1 MNSKAKKVAL
11 IGMLCA
17 VSYVI
22 VALIQIP
29 VVAVSPTFK
38 LDYEGKDVIIAIG
51 GFMFGP
57 AASLIISIVVSFIEM
72 VTISSTGF
80 IGFFMNV
87 LSSCGFA
94 FTAAVIYKK
103 IHTLKGAIIGLIA
116 GTLVSTVLMILWN
129 YIMTPIF
136 MGVPRAAVADLLV
149 PIFLPF
155 NLFKNGVNAVITLLI
170 YKPIVRGLRK
180 AHILEAKQI

>member
-1 MNSKAKKVAL
+1 MNSNAKKVAL

-17 VSYVI
+17 VSYVV
-22 VALIQIP
+22 VALVQIP
-29 VVAVSPTFK
+29 IVAVSPTFK
-38 LDYEGKDVIIAIG
+38 LDYEAKDVIISIG

-57 AASLIISIVVSFIEM
+57 ATSLIISLVVSFIEM
-72 VTISSTGF
+72 ITISSTGF

-103 IHTLKGAIIGLIA
+103 IHTLKGAIIGLVA
-116 GTLVSTVLMILWN
+116 GTLISTGLMLLWN
-129 YIMTPIF
+129 YVMTPIF
-136 MGVPRAAVADLLV
+136 MGVPRAAVADLLA

-155 NLFKNGVNAVITLLI
+155 NLFKNSVNAIITLII

-180 AHILEAKQI
+180 ANILETR

>member
-11 IGMLCA
+11 VGMLCA

-29 VVAVSPTFK
+29 IMIISPTFT

-57 AASLIISIVVSFIEM
+57 ATSLIISIVVSFIEM

-94 FTAAVIYKK
+94 FTATVIYKK
-103 IHTLKGAIIGLIA
+103 IHTLKGAIIGLISGA
-116 GTLVSTVLMILWN
+116 LVSTALMLLWN
-129 YIMTPIF
+129 YVMTPIF
-136 MGVPRAAVADLLV
+136 MGVPRDVVAGMLV
-149 PIFLPF
+149 PTFLPF
-155 NLFKNGVNAVITLLI
+155 NLLKNSINAIITLLI

-180 AHILEAKQI
+180 ANILETK

>member
-29 VVAVSPTFK
+29 IMIISPTFT

-57 AASLIISIVVSFIEM
+57 ATSLIISIVVSFIEM
-72 VTISSTGF
+72 ITISSTSF

-103 IHTLKGAIIGLIA
+103 IHTLKGAIIGLIS
-116 GTLVSTVLMILWN
+116 GVLVSTAFMILWN
-129 YIMTPIF
+129 YIVTPIF
-136 MGVPRAAVADLLV
+136 MGVPRDIVAGMLI
-149 PIFLPF
+149 PTFLPF
-155 NLFKNGVNAVITLLI
+155 NLLKNSINAVITLLI

-180 AHILEAKQI
+180 ANILETK